1 MRILVITSCT
11 GEKSVESPRA
21 LTLDDFRQGPAHVH
35 EREAELAELMRPAEE
50 LYTGQQHVRL
60 MRGVA
65 AFRIAHSQSKDE
77 SELDLRILSAGYGI
91 VRGSQKLAPYEA
103 TFQGMGKSDLRT
115 WADSL
120 GVPQAFRDAVAEPYD
135 LGLVLLG
142 DDYLEACRLDSG
154 VTLGGPT
161 LLFCGKNALK
171 RLPKLANLH
180 PVPVSN
186 AEAKR
191 FSCGLVALKGE
202 LGSRILSRLALDP
215 GFGTTLTSDA
225 EVLVVLDQSA
235 PVPSRR
241 RAAARPKSD
250 VDYVISLPPTWEN
263 KPHRS
268 KLRYFIPEWDDL
280 VDRDYDFENDVHSG
294 GTGDWSNEVYAH
306 QLYPEPN
313 YDGLLIS
320 KVVAEKSRKK
330 KERINELGVHRYLR
344 VPREFPVMGDCGAF
358 GYIAEKVPPYTTDE
372 ILDYYTRLDFDF
384 GVSIDHLIVTATEA
398 EKRERYDLTIENAAE
413 FLQEHRKAKLPWT
426 PIGAVQGWDARSYA
440 SAAEQYV
447 RMGYQYI
454 ALGGLV
460 RTSTAEILE
469 VLRQVH
475 DVVPPH
481 VEIHLFGLARISAM
495 KTFSDLGIRSVDS
508 ASLLRRAWM
517 GTGQNYLS
525 ADGKFFTAIR
535 IPEAGKS
542 FRAKRMVDEGR
553 ASVSEVERLEERCT
567 SAMRRF
573 DAGEIR
579 VDEALDLLED
589 YDRLITP
596 DRPATRELLRETLE
610 ARPWQQCE
618 CAVCRRDGIQVIIF
632 RGNNRNRRRGFHNT
646 FVFYRLL
653 QRALAGEQIT
663 FGRTRPT
670 ESTQLGLFGAEEEL
684 VEVADAV

>member
-21 LTLDDFRQGPAHVH
+21 LTLADFRLGPAQVR
-35 EREAELAELMRPAEE
+35 EREAEHAGLMRPAEE
-50 LYTGQQHVRL
+50 LYSGQQHVRL

-65 AFRIAHSQSKDE
+65 EYRTAHSRSGVE
-77 SELDLRILSAGYGI
+77 SELDLRIVSAGYGI
-91 VRGSQKLAPYEA
+91 VRGAQKLAPYEA
-103 TFQGMGKSDLRT
+103 TFQGMGKADLRA

-142 DDYLEACRLDSG
+142 DDYLAACRLDAG

-215 GFGTTLTSDA
+215 GFATTLTSDA
-225 EVLVVLDQSA
+225 EVLDLLDQSA
-235 PVPSRR
+235 PVPGSR

-250 VDYVISLPPTWEN
+250 VDYVIALPPTWN
-263 KPHRS
+263 DKPHRS

-440 SAAEQYV
+440 AAARQYV
-447 RMGYQYI
+447 QMGYDYI

-460 RTSTAEILE
+460 RTATAEILKILEE
-469 VLRQVH
+469 VH
-475 DVVPPH
+475 EVVPSS
-481 VEIHLFGLARISAM
+481 VQLHLFGLARLSGLSA
-495 KTFSDLGIRSVDS
+495 FSFFGVSSVDS
-508 ASLLRRAWM
+508 ASFLRQAWM
-517 GTGQNYLS
+517 RTTTSYVMPGESYAAL
-525 ADGKFFTAIR
+525 R

-542 FRAKRMVDEGR
+542 FRAKRMTDHAELDEAR
-553 ASVSEVERLEERCT
+553 ILKLEQEALRSVRSYAKRKGTLDAALNGLLEYD
-567 SAMRRF
+567 RF
-573 DAGEIR
+573 VTADR
-579 VDEALDLLED
+579 VDLSAPYLM
-589 YDRLITP
+589 
-596 DRPATRELLRETLE
+596 TLE
-610 ARPWQQCE
+610 RRPWEE
-618 CAVCRRDGIQVIIF
+618 CGCAICIQAGVEVVIF

-653 QRALAGEQIT
+653 EQALRHEPPSLVDQ
-663 FGRTRPT
+663 
-670 ESTQLGLFGAEEEL
+670 QLDLPLAS
-684 VEVADAV
+684 EVA